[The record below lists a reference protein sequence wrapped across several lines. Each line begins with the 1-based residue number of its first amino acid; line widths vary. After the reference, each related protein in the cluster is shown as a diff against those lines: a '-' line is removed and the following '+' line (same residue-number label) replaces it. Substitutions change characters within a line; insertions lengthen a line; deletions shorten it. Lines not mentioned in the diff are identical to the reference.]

1 MQLTPLIA
9 IHMTAALA
17 AVVIGPVALWARRG
31 HAHQVAGSQRP
42 RLHRAAG
49 YAWVTLMLITAISAI
64 FISDPVLPNV
74 AGFSAIHLLIPV
86 VLGMLFLAFRFL
98 LRGNIRG
105 HRKTMVWLYLGGCIG
120 AGVFTLAP
128 DRILGQLVWGD
139 GLGMTTTHHAVQRT
153 APPVSERLAQQGQT
167 R

>member
-17 AVVIGPVALWARRG
+17 ALALGPVALWARRG
-31 HAHQVAGSQRP
+31 HAAQRGADQRP

-49 YAWVTLMLITAISAI
+49 YAWVTLMLVTALSAI
-64 FISDPVLPNV
+64 FISDPMVPNI

-105 HRKTMVWLYLGGCIG
+105 HRLTMVWLYLGGCIV

-128 DRILGQLVWGD
+128 DRTLGQLVWSEW
-139 GLGMTTTHHAVQRT
+139 LELIPTHQAAQPAVPS
-153 APPVSERLAQQGQT
+153 APERLALQRQP

>member
-1 MQLTPLIA
+1 MQLTPVIA
-9 IHMTAALA
+9 IHMAAAIA

-49 YAWVTLMLITAISAI
+49 YAWVTLMLVTAISAI
-64 FISDPVLPNV
+64 FISDPVVPNI

-105 HRKTMVWLYLGGCIG
+105 HRKTMVWLYFSACVG
-120 AGVFTLAP
+120 AGAFTLLP
-128 DRILGQLVWGD
+128 NRTLGQLVWGEWLD
-139 GLGMTTTHHAVQRT
+139 LIPTHQASQPAV
-153 APPVSERLAQQGQT
+153 PPSPERLALQGQP